1 MARRTKAQIEAAR
14 KRSLSARKARLK
26 KVHHMT
32 LEQYEGLKAFQGGK
46 CYLCQ
51 WATGKTKSLA
61 VDHDHKRAREMCSHD
76 PDKESCINCWRGL
89 LCSPCNKLFGH
100 ARDAIAFFKRG
111 IEYLTNPPA
120 RRFFNGD

>member
-1 MARRTKAQIEAAR
+1 MARRTAQQIELAR
-14 KRSLSARKARLK
+14 RKKIVARRARLK

-32 LEQYEGLKAFQGGK
+32 LEQYDALYEFQGGK

-51 WATGKTKSLA
+51 WATGKSKSLA
-61 VDHDHKRAREMCSHD
+61 VDHDHKRAAEMCDHD

-89 LCSPCNKLFGH
+89 LCMTCNKLFGR
-100 ARDAIAFFKRG
+100 ARDAIAFFRRG

-120 RRFFNGD
+120 RRYFHGE